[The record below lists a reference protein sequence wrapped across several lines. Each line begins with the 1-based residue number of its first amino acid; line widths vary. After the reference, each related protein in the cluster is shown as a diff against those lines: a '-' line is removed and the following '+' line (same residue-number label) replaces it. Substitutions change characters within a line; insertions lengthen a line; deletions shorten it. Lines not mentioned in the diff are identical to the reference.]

1 MASSEMVEE
10 TYEHERNYAS
20 SLNELEKFERKRELG
35 EKVIESSEILEETEN
50 ALPRHR
56 RALEAIPILI
66 IAFAELMIYEGSL
79 DEAVMAHT
87 LLLITLILCIALI
100 KDREIQRTYQIL
112 MLLPILRIVN
122 LSTPVFF
129 EDTLYSLAFIYVP
142 MAIPVAMVSTHQDF
156 TLERMGLTL
165 RKLWLFFPLAV
176 FMGAV
181 LGYGEYTILQVSVRD
196 AFIPDLS
203 LASLLSLAIV
213 MIFFVGL
220 IEELIFRGILQKRL
234 QTSLG
239 SAAGILVAS
248 LLFGLMHAGYGSLIE
263 IFYAT
268 FVGVFIGQ
276 LYYRT
281 GNLTLMVLIHGFM
294 NIFVFG
300 IFPLMGL

>member
-1 MASSEMVEE
+1 MASPELVDEN
-10 TYEHERNYAS
+10 YEYERNSAS
-20 SLNELEKFERKRELG
+20 FLNEIDKFERKRESG
-35 EKVIESSEILEETEN
+35 KKVIENSEIREEPEN

-56 RALEAIPILI
+56 GVFEAIPILI

-79 DEAVMAHT
+79 DEAIMAHT
-87 LLLITLILCIALI
+87 LLLITLVMCIALI
-100 KDREIQRTYQIL
+100 KDRDIQQTYQIL
-112 MLLPILRIVN
+112 MLLPILRLVN
-122 LSTPVFF
+122 LATPVFF
-129 EDTLYSLAFIYVP
+129 EDTLYSLAFIYAP
-142 MAIPVAMVSTHQDF
+142 MAIPVAIIAMYQEF
-156 TLERMGLTL
+156 TLEKMGLAL
-165 RKLWLFFPLAV
+165 RKLWLFLPLA
-176 FMGAV
+176 FSMGAV

-196 AFIPDLS
+196 ALIPDLS
-203 LASLLSLAIV
+203 LASLLSLAVV

-220 IEELIFRGILQKRL
+220 IEELIFRGLL
-234 QTSLG
+234 QTRLVTFLG
-239 SAAGILVAS
+239 PVAGILAAS

>member
-1 MASSEMVEE
+1 MASPELVDEN
-10 TYEHERNYAS
+10 YEYERNSAS
-20 SLNELEKFERKRELG
+20 FLNEIDKFERKRELG
-35 EKVIESSEILEETEN
+35 KKVIENSEIREEPEN
-50 ALPRHR
+50 ALPRYR
-56 RALEAIPILI
+56 GVFEAIPILI

-79 DEAVMAHT
+79 DEAIMVHT
-87 LLLITLILCIALI
+87 LLLITLVMCIALI
-100 KDREIQRTYQIL
+100 KDRDIQQTYQIL
-112 MLLPILRIVN
+112 MLLPILRLVN
-122 LSTPVFF
+122 LATPVFF
-129 EDTLYSLAFIYVP
+129 EDTLYSLAFIYAP
-142 MAIPVAMVSTHQDF
+142 MAIPVAIIAMYQEF
-156 TLERMGLTL
+156 TLEKMGLAL
-165 RKLWLFFPLAV
+165 RKLWLFLPLA
-176 FMGAV
+176 FSMGAV

-196 AFIPDLS
+196 ALIPDLS
-203 LASLLSLAIV
+203 LASLLSLAVV

-220 IEELIFRGILQKRL
+220 IEELIFRGLL
-234 QTSLG
+234 QTRLVTFLG
-239 SAAGILVAS
+239 PVAGILAAS

>member
-1 MASSEMVEE
+1 MASPELVDE
-10 TYEHERNYAS
+10 TYEHERNSAS
-20 SLNELEKFERKRELG
+20 FLNEIDEFERKREPG
-35 EKVIESSEILEETEN
+35 KKVSENSEIREEPEN

-56 RALEAIPILI
+56 RVLEAIPILI

-79 DEAVMAHT
+79 DEAIMAHT
-87 LLLITLILCIALI
+87 LLLITLVMCIALI

-112 MLLPILRIVN
+112 MLLPILRLVN
-122 LSTPVFF
+122 LATPVFF
-129 EDTLYSLAFIYVP
+129 EDTLYALAFIYAP
-142 MAIPVAMVSTHQDF
+142 MAIPIAIIAVYQDF
-156 TLERMGLTL
+156 TLEKMGLTL
-165 RKLWLFFPLAV
+165 RGLWFFFPLAV
-176 FMGAV
+176 SMGAV

-196 AFIPDLS
+196 SLIPDLS
-203 LASLLSLAIV
+203 LASLLSLAVV

-220 IEELIFRGILQKRL
+220 IEEIIFRGLL
-234 QTSLG
+234 QTRLETFLG
-239 SAAGILVAS
+239 PAAGILAAS

-281 GNLTLMVLIHGFM
+281 GNLTLIVLIHGFM

>member
-1 MASSEMVEE
+1 
-10 TYEHERNYAS
+10 
-20 SLNELEKFERKRELG
+20 
-35 EKVIESSEILEETEN
+35 
-50 ALPRHR
+50 LPRHR
-56 RALEAIPILI
+56 GVFEAIPILI

-79 DEAVMAHT
+79 DEAIMVHT
-87 LLLITLILCIALI
+87 LLLITLVMCIALI
-100 KDREIQRTYQIL
+100 KDRDIQQTYQIL
-112 MLLPILRIVN
+112 MLLPILRLVN
-122 LSTPVFF
+122 LATPVFF
-129 EDTLYSLAFIYVP
+129 EDTLYSLAFIYAP
-142 MAIPVAMVSTHQDF
+142 MAIPVAIIAMYQEF
-156 TLERMGLTL
+156 TLEKMGLAL
-165 RKLWLFFPLAV
+165 RKLWLFLPLA
-176 FMGAV
+176 FSMGAV

-196 AFIPDLS
+196 ALIPDLS
-203 LASLLSLAIV
+203 LASLLSLAVV

-220 IEELIFRGILQKRL
+220 IEELIFRGLL
-234 QTSLG
+234 QTRLVTFLG
-239 SAAGILVAS
+239 PVAGILAAS